1 MNLFSVRYFQQLLVA
16 RTISNVGN
24 GISPV
29 ALAFGTLSIESS
41 GPRELSLVLLARTV
55 PIMVML
61 LIGGAFADRFGRAKI
76 MAITDTT
83 LGLLIVLIGFAFIQG
98 QATIPL
104 LVLVSLLSGVL
115 NGFWY
120 PAFTG
125 LLPQIVPEN
134 QLQRANVIVS
144 FFSNLAFMLGAALS
158 GLSVTLL
165 GYGATLIID
174 GITFFTAGLLL
185 TFLVKTDSQ
194 RNREQA
200 FSMIRDLK
208 LGWGEFFSRKWLVLT
223 IGASAVVHFGF
234 EATYAVLGVLASKDF
249 YSSETSWAAILT
261 SLAAGMLLGSLVA
274 DRIAFRRRGVVAL
287 AALVLVPIFLIVLS
301 AASQIWFV
309 LFAALVAG
317 IGYETYFVIWAT
329 TLQRNIPEAML
340 SRIMSFDGLAVFTF
354 GPLGIGLAGVL
365 ALTFGLSNT
374 LMGMALTGLFAIGL
388 GLTFKTVRQNFN

>member
-1 MNLFSVRYFQQLLVA
+1 VNLFSVRYFQQLLVA

-174 GITFFTAGLLL
+174 GITF
-185 TFLVKTDSQ
+185 S
-194 RNREQA
+194 
-200 FSMIRDLK
+200 
-208 LGWGEFFSRKWLVLT
+208 
-223 IGASAVVHFGF
+223 
-234 EATYAVLGVLASKDF
+234 
-249 YSSETSWAAILT
+249 
-261 SLAAGMLLGSLVA
+261 
-274 DRIAFRRRGVVAL
+274 
-287 AALVLVPIFLIVLS
+287 
-301 AASQIWFV
+301 
-309 LFAALVAG
+309 
-317 IGYETYFVIWAT
+317 
-329 TLQRNIPEAML
+329 
-340 SRIMSFDGLAVFTF
+340 
-354 GPLGIGLAGVL
+354 PLD
-365 ALTFGLSNT
+365 
-374 LMGMALTGLFAIGL
+374 
-388 GLTFKTVRQNFN
+388 